1 MNPPPLMN
9 ILLVLM
15 ASSLILI
22 SCIAQHLRPVAA
34 LLQERVRLIFLKQ
47 FEHFLVLTFSYKAGS
62 DFWAGDYA
70 GDWETPWLQEYAEI
84 SAVAALRAA
93 WCELKA
99 PERRYREIGEG
110 RRELCSS
117 ETSSNRPATAVL
129 EASRAGFSSF
139 EMEVVEVVEDLIESL
154 TPTSPADPLADQA
167 LDGPPEREA
176 AAAAPEES
184 RCKSEMEVARTDPYL
199 DLYPWEDVVIIVSD
213 DEEDSGAE
221 ELETAIQDS
230 GAEELERAIQESLRG
245 VLIPLGAFKDR
256 VLMFAEE
263 EPPLPSAAEPSQ
275 QEGLPT
281 RPATAEG
288 SQASPRRRTTP
299 VLRLDA
305 RPKAAPST
313 GPMTSEESPMR
324 TRSTSS
330 STSRPDPLEVDPE
343 TIWRSGGESALQT
356 HGWRRVPSSRF
367 PGRSEFVHESGAVR
381 TDSGKEDRQLQTAI
395 SASLRA
401 GAAAAAAA
409 RESPEDAELDRAIA
423 MSLATAEQ
431 EEQHRQLAGPSSSA
445 EADQQ
450 QSQASSSQSEWRQ
463 APGASDELVS
473 FLVEMGFEAED
484 ASRELMASA
493 NDLEIVLGRLAPVRG
508 DKVLWVVGAER
519 PSANWLEGGKAMAAT
534 GRGCAF
540 SCSRAREVLKDRA
553 A

>member
-1 MNPPPLMN
+1 
-9 ILLVLM
+9 M
-15 ASSLILI
+15 AAELRKLFPNLPQGVKEETESSGRARRSATLSVKIRSIGPKRAILI
-22 SCIAQHLRPVAA
+22 NDAAELRRMQEGIAQHLRPVA
-34 LLQERVRLIFLKQ
+34 
-47 FEHFLVLTFSYKAGS
+47 
-62 DFWAGDYA
+62 
-70 GDWETPWLQEYAEI
+70 PP
-84 SAVAALRAA
+84 SA
-93 WCELKA
+93 
-99 PERRYREIGEG
+99 
-110 RRELCSS
+110 
-117 ETSSNRPATAVL
+117 
-129 EASRAGFSSF
+129 EASRPPSVKRKWDSSIFPNFRQEPSAVSKLQAGFSSF
-139 EMEVVEVVEDLIESL
+139 EVEVVEDLIESL
-154 TPTSPADPLADQA
+154 TPTSPAEPLAEDQA

-184 RCKSEMEVARTDPYL
+184 RCKSEMEEEPGEVARTDPYL

-221 ELETAIQDS
+221 ELETAIQESLRTGPMEEPPLPSAAEPSQQDS
-230 GAEELERAIQESLRG
+230 GAEELERAIQESLRTC
-245 VLIPLGAFKDR
+245 P
-256 VLMFAEE
+256 ME

-281 RPATAEG
+281 LPATAEG
-288 SQASPRRRTTP
+288 SQMEASPRRRTRP

-367 PGRSEFVHESGAVR
+367 AGRSEFVHESGAVR

-493 NDLEIVLGRLAPVRG
+493 NDLEIALGRLAP
-508 DKVLWVVGAER
+508 D
-519 PSANWLEGGKAMAAT
+519 P
-534 GRGCAF
+534 
-540 SCSRAREVLKDRA
+540 
-553 A
+553 